1 MSVLMKVCRI
11 EPTFKAYIYRFV
23 ALDASQAQAIR
34 EHRFDAV
41 RELCQN
47 LTYDMIEFLCDESV
61 SIDYLNYSEQRE
73 QQRFPSYKQWLRKE
87 QQVHVLEFTSE
98 EIPF

>member
-1 MSVLMKVCRI
+1 MSVLMKAARI
-11 EPTFKAYIYRFV
+11 EPTFKAYLYRFV
-23 ALDASQAQAIR
+23 ELDASQAQAIR

-41 RELCQN
+41 RELCQH

-61 SIDYLNYSEQRE
+61 NLDFLNYSEQRE
-73 QQRFPSYKQWLRKE
+73 QQKFPSYKQWLRKE
-87 QQVHVLEFTSE
+87 ASVHVLEFTSD